1 MTIDQMRQYISVV
14 NHMSFTKAAEELFVH
29 QSTISKSIAK
39 LEQSYG
45 IQFLVRDRSKLV
57 LTSAGQYFYDICRAI
72 VAQFDVMESHLAT
85 MARGDSGAVSFMT
98 IDTYFLHMV
107 RQFNHFRR
115 ACPQALVQL
124 ENCPYDQIERVY
136 DLVYSGEY
144 DLGMSFSV
152 YNTLPYAGMEFQPV
166 CKDHF
171 CLLHSRN
178 KHFRREG
185 VIDIQELKDQT
196 FLVGGQTPMSIIEK
210 LEGIAGRPFEKVS
223 LQPSHS
229 PDNLLIQLV
238 DSDCVSIAPRS
249 IAEQSGPDIAITEIE
264 GADLSFDILIFWM
277 KNNLNSTL
285 KLFLDFLSEQLD
297 NTHEQSS

>member
-1 MTIDQMRQYISVV
+1 MTIDQMRQYIAVV
-14 NHMSFTKAAEELFVH
+14 KHMSFTKAAEELFVH

-45 IQFLVRDRSKLV
+45 LQFLVRDRSRLV

-85 MARGDSGAVSFMT
+85 MARGDTGAVSFMT

-115 ACPQALVQL
+115 ACPQALIQL
-124 ENCPYDQIERVY
+124 ENCSYDQIEGVY
-136 DLVYSGEY
+136 DLVYSGDY
-144 DLGMSFSV
+144 DIGMSFST
-152 YNTLPYAGMEFQPV
+152 YSTLPYTGMEFMPI

-171 CLLHSRN
+171 CLIHSRN
-178 KHFRREG
+178 KKFSREG
-185 VIDIQELKDQT
+185 IIDIRELKEQT
-196 FLVGGQTPMSIIEK
+196 FLMGDQTPVSIVEK
-210 LEGIAGRPFEKVS
+210 LESVAGRPFEKLSV
-223 LQPSHS
+223 LPSHS
-229 PDNLLIQLV
+229 PDSLLIQLV

-264 GADLSFDILIFWM
+264 GVDLSFDILIFWM

-285 KLFLDFLSEQLD
+285 KLFLNFIAEQTEEL
-297 NTHEQSS
+297 Q